1 MKSTKINTLN
11 TSATV
16 LNQLLVKAQT
26 YNDLKDDFDALRPSD
41 TTLKVDTISEV
52 TAANGVVIDSVT
64 LKDGKILTTTAP
76 VSYLLPVMGVGVYG
90 TPVSD
95 TVAIDNIAFTV
106 NMRAGLDKTDPLASS
121 MAAYVGTGN
130 TATTATPNACL
141 QGILVTNTIAN
152 SCYSAYG
159 IQANLSSTSIG
170 EVNASGMMVA
180 VAGSITL
187 AHANATGCIA
197 AGYFIIQDAAT
208 TGPHTPAATT
218 YGVWI
223 DVIGTVINSGLIIAG
238 TGSVTSAIQVAIS
251 GTTTYFLKCAGA
263 SGKNGATIG
272 STMHHS
278 PETVAEDGFL
288 TILVNNTA
296 YDIPF
301 YEHA

>member
-11 TSATV
+11 VSATV

-41 TTLKVDTISEV
+41 TTLNVDTISEV
-52 TAANGVVIDSVT
+52 SAGNGVVIDSVT

-95 TVAIDNIAFTV
+95 AVAIDNIAFTV

-121 MAAYVGTGN
+121 MAGYFGAGN

-159 IQANLSSTSIG
+159 IQANLTSTAIG
-170 EVNASGMMVA
+170 EVNASGMMIA

-187 AHANATGCIA
+187 AHANGTGCIA
-197 AGYFIIQDAAT
+197 PGYFIIQDGAG
-208 TGPHTPAATT
+208 GPFTPAATV

-223 DVIGTVINSGLIIAG
+223 DIIGTVINSGLIIAG
-238 TGSVTSAIQVAIS
+238 TGSVTAAINVSIS
-251 GTTTYFLKCAGA
+251 GATTYLLKCGGA